1 MNAALKLV
9 EQSQE
14 ETLFLLWDE
23 YQTTFGKNCVINTA
37 IEATKH
43 RHESKRK
50 HISYQEAKSCVEYAL
65 YGKLI
70 DGEPGAFGGVNQM
83 IDVAYLAMQKS
94 RTPEQRTHFERKWQ
108 LLRGIS
114 FALEDIY
121 RD

>member
-1 MNAALKLV
+1 MNAALNII

-23 YQTTFGKNCVINTA
+23 YKEAFNNNCVIKAA

-50 HISYQEAKSCVEYAL
+50 HITYDEAKACVEYAL
-65 YGKLI
+65 YGTLI
-70 DGEPGAFGGVNQM
+70 DGEAGSFGGIGQM
-83 IDVAYLAMQKS
+83 IDVAYTAMQKS
-94 RTPEQRTHFERKWQ
+94 RTPEQRTHFERKWK

-114 FALEDIY
+114 FALEDLY

>member
-1 MNAALKLV
+1 MNTALNIV
-9 EQSQE
+9 QQSQE

-23 YQTTFGKNCVINTA
+23 YKEAFNNNCVINAA
-37 IEATKH
+37 IEVTKH

-50 HISYQEAKSCVEYAL
+50 HVTYEESKACVEYAL
-65 YGKLI
+65 YGYLI
-70 DGEPGAFGGVNQM
+70 DGEPGSFGGISQM
-83 IDVAYLAMQKS
+83 IDVAYIAMQKA

-114 FALEDIY
+114 FALEDLY

>member
-1 MNAALKLV
+1 MNTALKII

-23 YQTTFGKNCVINTA
+23 YKSTFGNNCVINAA

-50 HISYQEAKSCVEYAL
+50 HITYQEAKQCAEYAL
-65 YGKLI
+65 YGTLV
-70 DGEPGAFGGVNQM
+70 DGENGSFGGITQM
-83 IDVAYLAMQKS
+83 VDVSYMAMQKS
-94 RTPEQRTHFERKWQ
+94 RTPEQRTHFESKWN
-108 LLRGIS
+108 LLRSIMWS
-114 FALEDIY
+114 IEAIY